1 MLRDKIKEMCKERG
15 ITIKQLERDAELGEG
30 TIKKWSDFNPRLE
43 NVVKVADVLGVSVDD
58 LIREEPA

>member
-1 MLRDKIKEMCKERG
+1 MCKERG